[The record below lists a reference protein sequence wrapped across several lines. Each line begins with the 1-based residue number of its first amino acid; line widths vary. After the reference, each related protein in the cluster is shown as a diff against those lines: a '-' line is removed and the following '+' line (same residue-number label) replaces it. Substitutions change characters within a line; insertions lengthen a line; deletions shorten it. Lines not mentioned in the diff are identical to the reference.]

1 MEATSPHLGS
11 SVTRPTRPPIRVI
24 ARLDIKGKNL
34 IKGVQLEG
42 LRVLGDP
49 NEFARRYYVAGID
62 EILYIDTVASL
73 YGRSYMTE
81 ILENTVSD
89 VFVPITAGGGVKSV
103 DDVRVLLRSGADKV
117 AINSEAVR
125 NPQLI
130 SEIADA
136 FGEQCTVVSIQAK
149 KTAPNNWEVLI
160 EGGREKTGLDV
171 VEWASE
177 VTRLGAGEILITSV
191 DKDGTKKGFDNEL
204 IAQVRAAVQ
213 VPVIGSGGFGST
225 NDLGPL
231 LSSAPEIDAIS
242 VGTALHYE
250 VASVEDIKSTLHER
264 EGSKR

>member
-1 MEATSPHLGS
+1 MTRS
-11 SVTRPTRPPIRVI
+11 SRPQIRVV

-49 NEFARRYYVAGID
+49 NEFARRYYIDGID

-81 ILENTVSD
+81 ILKNTVSD

-125 NPQLI
+125 NPRLI

-136 FGEQCTVVSIQAK
+136 FGEQCTVVSVQAK
-149 KTAPNNWEVLI
+149 KTASNSWEVLI
-160 EGGREKTGLDV
+160 EGGRERTGLDV
-171 VEWASE
+171 FEWASE
-177 VTRLGAGEILITSV
+177 VTRLGAGEILLTSV

-204 IAQVRAAVQ
+204 IAQVRSVVQ
-213 VPVIGSGGFGST
+213 VPVIASGGFGST
-225 NDLGPL
+225 SDLGPL

-242 VGTALHYE
+242 VGSVLHYE
-250 VASVEDIKSTLHER
+250 LVSVADIKSSLPER
-264 EGSKR
+264 

>member
-1 MEATSPHLGS
+1 MSDS
-11 SVTRPTRPPIRVI
+11 TRPPIRLI

-49 NEFARRYYVAGID
+49 NEFARRYYLDGID

-81 ILENTVSD
+81 ILQNTVSEI
-89 VFVPITAGGGVKSV
+89 FVPITAGGGVKSI
-103 DDVRVLLRSGADKV
+103 DDVRMLLRSGADKV

-130 SEIADA
+130 ADVSDA

-149 KTAPNNWEVLI
+149 KVAPNNWEALI
-160 EGGREKTGLDV
+160 EGGREKTGLNV

-177 VTRLGAGEILITSV
+177 ATRLGAGELLLTSV
-191 DKDGTKKGFDNEL
+191 DRDGTKKGFDNEL
-204 IAQVRAAVQ
+204 IAAVRSAVG
-213 VPVIGSGGFGST
+213 VPVIASGGFGST
-225 NDLGPL
+225 DNLGQL

-242 VGTALHYE
+242 VGSALHYKK
-250 VASVEDIKSTLHER
+250 ASVADIRSTLRDIEA
-264 EGSKR
+264 SKL